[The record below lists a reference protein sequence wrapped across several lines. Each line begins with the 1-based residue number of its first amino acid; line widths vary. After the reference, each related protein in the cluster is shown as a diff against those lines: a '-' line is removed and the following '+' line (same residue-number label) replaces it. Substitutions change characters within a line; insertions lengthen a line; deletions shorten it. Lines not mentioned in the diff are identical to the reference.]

1 MDMYTVQSLGEL
13 GDRKVPA
20 QVDTGFVTSY
30 VGHMPSWI
38 ARLEAYPHSSIRV
51 MRIPLLGY
59 AFVFAVGIFSHWPAL
74 FTDSIMWD
82 DYLILAWITQGRFDW
97 LYQFYSNYGLTPMGL
112 VYLPFVTTMPT
123 ASTAIL
129 VAKFL
134 CVASVLLNAALVML
148 ISVRVA
154 HGNRNFAVLAGATAA
169 AFPGMSGESF
179 QLTFLLYCFFVPVF
193 LLGILLFIE
202 TALSPTP
209 KPIIRVAAIVALL
222 LSFSLN
228 SLLAFFYA
236 LVPAVFYASLG
247 REQTAPRQLI
257 AAGARFLLRHLDFL
271 AAPLVF
277 WAAKEIL
284 MPRVGMYARY
294 NAFRFDWAGIL
305 QAYERLV
312 PDMLQTVLFVPLS
325 IPLATWFA
333 AAVFIIAALAVGP
346 ILPRLTRDSA
356 SSATELTILLGLGC
370 LALIGAAF
378 PYYLVGRRSIQIYG
392 FMSRDNVL
400 FPLGVS
406 WVTAALTSMLLR
418 FRWPRGIG
426 ASDRVQRLVQR
437 AGIAGFCAL
446 LAAQS
451 LLNWRNHAD
460 WQAHY
465 AYYRSVI
472 DKVVRD
478 KNVVDASVVEVI
490 DQLPGDRT
498 LRDVKYP
505 TSIWTSVL
513 TAAFQKTARLAI
525 PFPPVN
531 GSFYTPQ
538 EISQRLRDTEVA
550 FMFSDID
557 LNGQQSRLVVA
568 PGKGARDPIP
578 LALAYWRARFLAPGE
593 MRDLLQ
599 SLTEL
604 TSSRL
609 AGS

>member
-1 MDMYTVQSLGEL
+1 V
-13 GDRKVPA
+13 K
-20 QVDTGFVTSY
+20 SY
-30 VGHMPSWI
+30 VGHMPSRI
-38 ARLEAYPHSSIRV
+38 AHLEAYPLSSIRV
-51 MRIPLLGY
+51 TRIPFLGY
-59 AFVFAVGIFSHWPAL
+59 ALVFAVGIFSHWPAL
-74 FTDSIMWD
+74 LTDSIMWD

-112 VYLPFVTTMPT
+112 VYLPFIATTPT

-129 VAKFL
+129 FAKYL

-154 HGNRNFAVLAGATAA
+154 HGNRIFAVLAGATAA

-193 LLGILLFIE
+193 LVGILLFIE

-222 LSFSLN
+222 LSFPLN

-257 AAGARFLLRHLDFL
+257 AAGARFLLHHLDFL

-277 WAAKEIL
+277 WAVKEIF

-333 AAVFIIAALAVGP
+333 AAVFAIAALAAGP
-346 ILPRLTRDSA
+346 ILPRLTRDSESTA
-356 SSATELTILLGLGC
+356 PELTILFGLGC
-370 LALIGAAF
+370 LALIGGAF
-378 PYYLVGRRSIQIYG
+378 PYYLVGRRSIQTYG

-418 FRWPRGIG
+418 FRWPGRIAG
-426 ASDRVQRLVQR
+426 SDWVQRLVQR

-451 LLNWRNHAD
+451 LFNWRNHAD

-472 DKVVRD
+472 EKVARD
-478 KNVVDASVVEVI
+478 KNVIDASVVEVI

-513 TAAFQKTARLAI
+513 SAAFQKTARLAI
-525 PFPPVN
+525 PFPPAN

-568 PGKGARDPIP
+568 PGRDARNPI
-578 LALAYWRARFLAPGE
+578 LLTLAYWRARFLAPGE

-609 AGS
+609 GGS

>member
-1 MDMYTVQSLGEL
+1 
-13 GDRKVPA
+13 
-20 QVDTGFVTSY
+20 
-30 VGHMPSWI
+30 MPSWI
-38 ARLEAYPHSSIRV
+38 ARPEAYPSSSIRA
-51 MRIPLLGY
+51 MRIPILGY
-59 AFVFAVGIFSHWPAL
+59 ALVLAVGIFSHWPAL
-74 FTDSIMWD
+74 ITDSIMWD

-97 LYQFYSNYGLTPMGL
+97 LYQFYSNYGITPMGL
-112 VYLPFVTTMPT
+112 VYLPFVATTPT

-129 VAKFL
+129 LAKFL
-134 CVASVLLNAALVML
+134 CVASILLNAALVML

-154 HGNRNFAVLAGATAA
+154 HGNRIFAILAGVTAA
-169 AFPGMSGESF
+169 AFPGMSGEGF

-193 LLGILLFIE
+193 LVGILLFIE

-228 SLLAFFYA
+228 SLLGFFYA
-236 LVPAVFYASLG
+236 LVPAVFYASLE

-271 AAPLVF
+271 ALPLVF
-277 WAAKEIL
+277 WAVKEIF

-312 PDMLQTVLFVPLS
+312 PDILQTVLLVPFS

-333 AAVFIIAALAVGP
+333 AAVFVIAALAAGP
-346 ILPRLTRDSA
+346 ILPRLTRDSGSTA
-356 SSATELTILLGLGC
+356 PELMILLGLWC
-370 LALIGAAF
+370 LALIGAAL
-378 PYYLVGRRSIQIYG
+378 PYFLVGRRSIQTYG

-400 FPLGVS
+400 FPLAVS
-406 WVTAALTSMLLR
+406 WVTAASACMLLR
-418 FRWPRGIG
+418 FRLPGRMAG
-426 ASDRVQRLVQR
+426 SDWVEGLVRR

-451 LLNWRNHAD
+451 LFNWRNHAD

-472 DKVVRD
+472 EKVVHD
-478 KNVVDASVVEVI
+478 KNVVDASIVEVI

-498 LRDVKYP
+498 LQGWKYP
-505 TSIWTSVL
+505 TSIWTAVL
-513 TAAFQKTARLAI
+513 SAAFQKTARLAI
-525 PFPPVN
+525 PFPPAN
-531 GSFYTPQ
+531 GSFYTRQ

-550 FMFSDID
+550 FMFSDVD
-557 LNGQQSRLVVA
+557 LNGPQSRLVVA
-568 PGKGARDPIP
+568 PGQGARNPIH
-578 LALAYWRARFLAPGE
+578 LTLAYWRVRFLAPGE

-604 TSSRL
+604 TTSRL
-609 AGS
+609 ERS